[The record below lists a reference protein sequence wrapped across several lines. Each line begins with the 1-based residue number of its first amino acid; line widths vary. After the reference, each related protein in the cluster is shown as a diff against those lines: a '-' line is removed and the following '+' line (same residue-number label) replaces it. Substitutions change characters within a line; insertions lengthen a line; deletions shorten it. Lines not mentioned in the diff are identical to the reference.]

1 MGEKLMSVE
10 RAFNE
15 LAVDEYMHH
24 FTQFLDRHVD
34 GRLKATLTEDNQIE
48 KLESKIEKLEVQV
61 YDLESQASDYED
73 RLDTIENYGDMDDR
87 FDVLEEKIN
96 NRFND
101 LEKNVQNSDHSQIL
115 KDISAMV
122 NQQITALITAGRLS
136 LHLKPPI
143 EIVDTSEE
151 PYKVQRT
158 Y

>member
-1 MGEKLMSVE
+1 MSVE

-48 KLESKIEKLEVQV
+48 RLESKIEELESQV
-61 YDLESQASDYED
+61 YDLESQATDYED

-115 KDISAMV
+115 KDISAIV
-122 NQQITALITAGRLS
+122 NRNIHELASRGQLRVYVAAPAETNVVENQNPLTKIAG
-136 LHLKPPI
+136 
-143 EIVDTSEE
+143 
-151 PYKVQRT
+151 
-158 Y
+158 

>member
-1 MGEKLMSVE
+1 MND
-10 RAFNE
+10 NE
-15 LAVDEYMHH
+15 IADRNVIYYFKRYLDEHI
-24 FTQFLDRHVD
+24 D

-48 KLESKIEKLEVQV
+48 RLESKIEELESQV

-115 KDISAMV
+115 KDISAIV
-122 NQQITALITAGRLS
+122 NRNIHELVSRGQLRIYVAAPAEANVVENQNPLTKIAG
-136 LHLKPPI
+136 
-143 EIVDTSEE
+143 
-151 PYKVQRT
+151 
-158 Y
+158 